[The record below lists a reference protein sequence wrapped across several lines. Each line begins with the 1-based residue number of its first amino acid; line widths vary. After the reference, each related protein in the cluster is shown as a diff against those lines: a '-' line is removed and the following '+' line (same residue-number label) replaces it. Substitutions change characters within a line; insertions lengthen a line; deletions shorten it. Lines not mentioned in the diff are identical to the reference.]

1 MNMRMM
7 KNYIKSMINR
17 VMAYFFGM
25 DNLKGIMYS
34 LSSFHFPLS
43 SIKYTFLFPLS
54 SLLFLSCGSGDDDGS
69 RLAEQIVGTWYRGW
83 EEGDVEIIG
92 EVDVAPENFNY
103 HYFTFAGDGSYNGM
117 VRDGS
122 FCAYDT
128 YGDTIYAGTYKCDND
143 NLRLEYTNGSQKQ
156 KIQARVLS
164 FDDMAFKIEYKNTDL
179 DVPFTVR
186 IKLSA
191 TPTTPPNIFGF

>member
-1 MNMRMM
+1 M
-7 KNYIKSMINR
+7 
-17 VMAYFFGM
+17 
-25 DNLKGIMYS
+25 
-34 LSSFHFPLS
+34 
-43 SIKYTFLFPLS
+43 
-54 SLLFLSCGSGDDDGS
+54 
-69 RLAEQIVGTWYRGW
+69 
-83 EEGDVEIIG
+83 EIIG

-128 YGDTIYAGTYKCDND
+128 YGDTIYAGTYK
-143 NLRLEYTNGSQKQ
+143 
-156 KIQARVLS
+156 
-164 FDDMAFKIEYKNTDL
+164 NTDL